1 MSEVTLELVHAKQTE
16 LADLIKKLQQQAT
29 TAIVSLW
36 AVEIELRPGERY
48 AGAALDDDGRV
59 THHVVLMSQR
69 PDKRLGWK
77 AAMAWAKDVGGD
89 LPTRQEQSLLF
100 ANCKPHVKADWHW
113 SNEEYADDNA
123 YAWSCN
129 FTNGHQHYD
138 HQSYEGCAVA
148 VRMIPLIP

>member
-113 SNEEYADDNA
+113 SNEVYADDNA
-123 YAWSCN
+123 YAWYWYCD
-129 FTNGHQHYD
+129 FGNGNQCYIP
-138 HQSYEGCAVA
+138 QGYEGCAVA
-148 VRMIPLIP
+148 VRRVNP